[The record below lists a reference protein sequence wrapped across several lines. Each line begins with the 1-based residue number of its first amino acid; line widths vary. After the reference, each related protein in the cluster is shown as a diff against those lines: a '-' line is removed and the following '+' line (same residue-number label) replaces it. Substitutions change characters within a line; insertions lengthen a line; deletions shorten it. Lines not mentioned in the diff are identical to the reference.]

1 MTNELITQQRK
12 AGRDMKTIATKWTL
26 FPLIAVALLC
36 AGSAFASDAPTS
48 DDWGESHYG
57 NIDLLNPASAAVTVA
72 FAAKPSSAPP
82 STRECELIAGDASG
96 AFTGNVLA
104 NGADGISFKI
114 AGDGS
119 QPSLN
124 QVIIRAPRTDT
135 QDFIWKSTSVSV
147 SATPGEW
154 TTCVI
159 PLNRADGGWTCDYGT
174 DAWGEN
180 EYQELWDGNIKKVS
194 EMTVLLRPGSD
205 AAESYSV
212 SQFQIIGDAGAYT
225 AVLSPLETYF
235 GVSSFGELTDE
246 QKLQDSDGDGMSDIN
261 ELVAGMDPN
270 NAESVLAL
278 TKIAPIAGGYEI
290 EWPVVIG
297 GTYGVLRS
305 SDLASGFGLIAGGLT
320 ADATGSMPYSDTTV
334 EAGKAYFYKVVKQ

>member
-1 MTNELITQQRK
+1 
-12 AGRDMKTIATKWTL
+12 MKTIATKWTL

-48 DDWGESHYG
+48 DDWDAKQAGPM
-57 NIDLLNPASAAVTVA
+57 DLFNPASAAVTVA

-82 STRECELIAGDASG
+82 SLRQCELIAGNASG
-96 AFTGNVLA
+96 AFSGNVLA

-135 QDFIWKSTSVSV
+135 EDFVWTSTSIAV
-147 SATPGEW
+147 SAVPGEW
-154 TTCVI
+154 TTCVV
-159 PLNRADGGWTCDYGT
+159 PLNRSAGGWTCQYGT

-180 EYQELWDGNIKKVS
+180 EYQELWDGNITKVS
-194 EMTVLLRPGSD
+194 AMSVLIRPGTD

-212 SQFQIIGDAGAYT
+212 SEFQIIGDAGAYT
-225 AVLSPLETYF
+225 AVLSPLEAYF

-261 ELVAGMDPN
+261 EIVAGMDPN

-278 TKIAPIAGGYEI
+278 TKIAPIEGGYEI
-290 EWPVVIG
+290 EWPVVIA

-305 SDLASGFGLIAGGLT
+305 SDLGSGFELIAGGLT
-320 ADATGSMPYSDTTV
+320 ADATGSMTYPDTTV